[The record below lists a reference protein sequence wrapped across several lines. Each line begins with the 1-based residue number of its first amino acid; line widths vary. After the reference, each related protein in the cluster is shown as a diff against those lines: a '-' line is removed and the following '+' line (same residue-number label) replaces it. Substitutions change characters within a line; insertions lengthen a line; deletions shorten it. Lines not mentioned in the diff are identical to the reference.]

1 MPEESK
7 EIKVKVTVE
16 HEPWVT
22 SCVCIGL
29 LVIAFLLGI
38 SSCNIN
44 RGSLIPVKTQ
54 QVEVNK

>member
-16 HEPWVT
+16 HEPGVM
-22 SCVCIGL
+22 SCFCIAL

-44 RGSLIPVKTQ
+44 LGSSIPVKTQ
-54 QVEVNK
+54 QTDAMK